1 MQGKGD
7 KRRPSGISLERF
19 DSNWDKIFGQRE
31 KTENFKARYYTCK
44 NCKKSIEITPE
55 DEYICKACNTPIMTV
70 KQPHHYLGFNP
81 MARQTKME
89 FTNQSHAET
98 VSQFR
103 EQKYGKK

>member
-7 KRRPSGISLERF
+7 KRRPSGISLEKF
-19 DSNWDKIFGQRE
+19 STNWDNIFGQR
-31 KTENFKARYYTCK
+31 KNTESFKARYYTCK

-70 KQPHHYLGFNP
+70 NRPHHYLGFNP

-89 FTNQSHAET
+89 FSNQSHAET
-98 VSQFR
+98 VSQFK